1 MLKVGIME
9 RMEWSPITYEDTV
22 RRDQAARSQTQKML
36 VNSDRRLM
44 VTTSNLEA
52 VPLLKKM
59 YAMLLMAKPLVI
71 NPTIADKV
79 RTCLMKSTYR
89 PMHKRSTSEDIAAF
103 HFSERIMLL
112 LNLLAVAFARN

>member
-1 MLKVGIME
+1 MLKVGIIE
-9 RMEWSPITYEDTV
+9 RMDWRPITYEDTA

-36 VNSDRRLM
+36 VSSDRRLM
-44 VTTSNLEA
+44 VITSNLEA

-71 NPTIADKV
+71 KPTIADKV
-79 RTCLMKSTYR
+79 RTCFMKSNDR
-89 PMHKRSTSEDIAAF
+89 PIHKRSASEDIAVF

-112 LNLLAVAFARN
+112 LNLLAIAFVKN